1 MKKILA
7 IAVAVMMVMALTV
20 SVFAEEVI
28 YSLGEKDTLGQ
39 HLETVTIGG
48 GGVLPADDP
57 DGVGSRI
64 ATNWVN
70 GSTFDAILAAIKT
83 DGAVVRITYTGTI
96 KAIGYQSSYGTESFV
111 NVTDVTEVDGKNVAI
126 IPCADIAAAAPDVMN
141 GGYDWCNFMVTQD
154 GEVTLLAFEVVT
166 GYEAAPAADEAAADD
181 AAPAD
186 DAAADAPADDAA
198 AEAPAAD
205 EAPAAEAAAP
215 STGLALAVIP
225 AVVAMAAVAVSKKH

>member
-28 YSLGEKDTLGQ
+28 YSLGENDTLGQ

-70 GSTFDAILAAIKT
+70 GSTFDAILAAITT
-83 DGAVVRITYTGTI
+83 DGAPSRPS
-96 KAIGYQSSYGTESFV
+96 AIRAATEPSPSSTSP
-111 NVTDVTEVDGKNVAI
+111 TSPKLTAKTSLSSLAQTSL
-126 IPCADIAAAAPDVMN
+126 PLLP
-141 GGYDWCNFMVTQD
+141 
-154 GEVTLLAFEVVT
+154 TL
-166 GYEAAPAADEAAADD
+166 
-181 AAPAD
+181 
-186 DAAADAPADDAA
+186 
-198 AEAPAAD
+198 
-205 EAPAAEAAAP
+205 
-215 STGLALAVIP
+215 
-225 AVVAMAAVAVSKKH
+225 